1 MAPPAPAGHPPNR
14 APHENRTARPPD
26 RPFLDV
32 RPPLPPVPDTLRLA
46 VTVLPDLRELLVARL
61 AAAGFD
67 AFEDTPDGVAAYAP
81 VGTVDRTAL
90 ADALAATG
98 VHTADETTVPD
109 QNWNAAWE
117 ATIQPTRVG
126 PFIVAPTWAELPPDL
141 AALAVLRIDPKMAFG
156 TGYHE
161 STRLA
166 LGLLAPLVPPG
177 GRVLDVGA
185 GTGVLALA
193 ALATGAASAIGVDI
207 DPWSVDNAQENAA
220 LNGVADRFE
229 NRLGSIEEIP
239 ETGFPLV
246 LANILRSILVGM
258 MPELAARVA
267 PGGALVIAGILNTER
282 QTMLDVCAENGLA
295 LDAEATENAW
305 WAGAFRKGLAAD

>member
-1 MAPPAPAGHPPNR
+1 M
-14 APHENRTARPPD
+14 
-26 RPFLDV
+26 
-32 RPPLPPVPDTLRLA
+32 PDTLRLA
-46 VTVLPDLRELLVARL
+46 VSVLPDLRETLVARL
-61 AAAGFD
+61 ALAGFE
-67 AFEDTPDGVAAYAP
+67 AFEESPDGVAAYAP
-81 VGTVDRTAL
+81 VGTVDRAAL
-90 ADALAATG
+90 AGALESVG

-126 PFIVAPTWAELPPDL
+126 PFVIAPTWADLPDDL
-141 AALAVLRIDPKMAFG
+141 AALTVLRVDPKMAFG

-166 LGLLAPLVPPG
+166 LGLLAPRVPAG

-193 ALATGAASAIGVDI
+193 ALKTGAASAIGVDI
-207 DPWSVDNAQENAA
+207 DPWSVENACENAA

-239 ETGFPLV
+239 ETGFDLV
-246 LANILRSILVGM
+246 LANILRSILVPM
-258 MPELAARVA
+258 MPDLAARLT
-267 PGGALVIAGILNTER
+267 PGGTLILAGILQTER
-282 QTMLDVCAENGLA
+282 ETMLAATAAAGLA
-295 LDAEATENAW
+295 LAAEATENEW
-305 WAGAFRKGLAAD
+305 WAAAFRAA

>member
-1 MAPPAPAGHPPNR
+1 
-14 APHENRTARPPD
+14 
-26 RPFLDV
+26 
-32 RPPLPPVPDTLRLA
+32 VPDTLRLA
-46 VTVLPDLRELLVARL
+46 VSVLPDLRETLVARL
-61 AAAGFD
+61 ALAGFE
-67 AFEDTPDGVAAYAP
+67 AFEESPDGVAAYAP
-81 VGTVDRTAL
+81 VGTVDRAAL
-90 ADALAATG
+90 AGALESVG

-126 PFIVAPTWAELPPDL
+126 PFVIAPTWADLPDDL
-141 AALAVLRIDPKMAFG
+141 AALTVLRVDPKMAFG

-166 LGLLAPLVPPG
+166 LGLLAPRVPAG

-193 ALATGAASAIGVDI
+193 ALKTGAASAIGVDI
-207 DPWSVDNAQENAA
+207 DPWSVENACENAA

-239 ETGFPLV
+239 ETGFDLV
-246 LANILRSILVGM
+246 LANILRSILVPM
-258 MPELAARVA
+258 MPDLAARLT
-267 PGGALVIAGILNTER
+267 PGGTLILAGILQTER
-282 QTMLDVCAENGLA
+282 ETMLAATAAAGLA
-295 LDAEATENAW
+295 LAAEATENEW
-305 WAGAFRKGLAAD
+305 WAAAFRAA